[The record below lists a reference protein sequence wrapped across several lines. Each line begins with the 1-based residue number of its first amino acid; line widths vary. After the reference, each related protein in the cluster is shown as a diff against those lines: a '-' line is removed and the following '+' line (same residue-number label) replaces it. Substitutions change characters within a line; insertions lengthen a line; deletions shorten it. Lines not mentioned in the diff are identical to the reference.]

1 MKLKSPM
8 TLFALTSEAYTIF
21 DQVLEQFF
29 NGEMGE
35 LTARLINKFQKKR
48 INHSPRQIVICFVDF
63 YLRL

>member
-35 LTARLINKFQKKR
+35 LTARLINKFQKNVLIILPDK
-48 INHSPRQIVICFVDF
+48 
-63 YLRL
+63 L